1 MRYLPLIL
9 ALTGFGLFLIGVLSL
24 SLTLQPT
31 LLNQMATYLGL
42 GMVIASRAIQL
53 VGRFV
58 SHVRGQSEPVKPSA
72 LAKTVPPALAWGI
85 FAVILLAG
93 IIAVCW
99 IRFFSK

>member
-24 SLTLQPT
+24 LLTLQPT
-31 LLNQMATYLGL
+31 LLNQMATYIGL
-42 GMVIASRAIQL
+42 GMVIAGRAIQL
-53 VGRFV
+53 VGKFA
-58 SHVRGQSEPVKPSA
+58 SDVRGQSEPVKSSA

-85 FAVILLAG
+85 LGVILLAG